1 MFIKASQ
8 KHSSNIESK
17 LAFPCNMSFLGI
29 FLTHEIK
36 YIQNKDNVFLQR
48 TLFPMFHITID
59 GRLSFYESRFPG
71 VLFLYDPQLFKNLTY
86 ILHPDKLLLFADQ

>member
-1 MFIKASQ
+1 M
-8 KHSSNIESK
+8 ESK

-29 FLTHEIK
+29 LTPLTHGIK